1 MAAERSKEVVL
12 AERPVGI
19 PEARHFEVRAA
30 AMPEAGDDEILIRN
44 RFLSVDPA
52 MRGWVNE
59 AANYSKPVGV
69 GQVMRSFA
77 AGVVMVSNHA
87 DYAPGDLVC
96 GMFGW
101 RDYAVSNGKNVIF
114 RHDLANVPLSASLG
128 ILGVNGITAY
138 FALLEVGAPKAG
150 ETVVVSTAAGSV
162 GSAVGQIAKIKGC
175 RTVGLTGSAEKVQQ
189 CLTEFG
195 YDAAFD
201 YHAGDLDRVLEEAC
215 PEGVDLYFDNT
226 AGAISDA
233 VYRHLNNHA
242 RCIVCGTASQASWD
256 PWPDGPRI
264 ERHLLIKRARIE
276 GFILFDYAKR
286 YEEARAQLGAWL
298 AAGKLTYRE
307 HILDGIEQAPGA
319 IARLYA
325 GENNGKLL
333 IGIG

>member
-1 MAAERSKEVVL
+1 MAEAHSKEVVL

-19 PEARHFEVRAA
+19 PEARHFEVREAP
-30 AMPEAGDDEILIRN
+30 MSEAGDGEILIRN

-52 MRGWVNE
+52 MRGWVNTV
-59 AANYSKPVGV
+59 ANYSKPVGV
-69 GQVMRSFA
+69 GEVMRSFA
-77 AGVVMVSNHA
+77 AGEVVASHHA

-101 RDYAVSNGKNVIF
+101 RENAVSDGGNVLY
-114 RHDLANVPLSASLG
+114 RHDLADVPLSASLG

-138 FALLEVGAPKAG
+138 FALLDVGAPQAG

-175 RTVGLTGSAEKVQQ
+175 RTVGLTGSGEKVQQ

-195 YDAAFD
+195 YDAAID
-201 YHAGDLDRVLEEAC
+201 YRAGDVDKALAVAC
-215 PEGVDLYFDNT
+215 PDGVDIYFDNT

-233 VYRHLNNHA
+233 VYRHLN
-242 RCIVCGTASQASWD
+242 I
-256 PWPDGPRI
+256 
-264 ERHLLIKRARIE
+264 RARIE
-276 GFILFDYAKR
+276 GFLLFDYADR
-286 YEEARAQLGAWL
+286 YEEARSQLAEWL
-298 AAGKLTYRE
+298 GEGKLTYRE
-307 HILDGIEQAPGA
+307 HFLDGLHEAPGA

-333 IGIG
+333 IGLG